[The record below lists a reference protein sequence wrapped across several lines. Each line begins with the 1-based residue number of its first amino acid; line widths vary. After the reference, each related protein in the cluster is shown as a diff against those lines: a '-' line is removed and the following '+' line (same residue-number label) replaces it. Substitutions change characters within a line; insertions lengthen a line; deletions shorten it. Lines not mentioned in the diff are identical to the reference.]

1 MELTIRTRDVE
12 LTDELREKITQRLEF
27 ALDTFSDHVD
37 EALVYLMDL
46 NGPKG
51 GVDKLCQIT
60 VRARGVGEL
69 PVRETGTTLQAALNR
84 AARRL
89 KYRLS
94 EALRETETISR
105 ESIRTDSSAV
115 LTAAMP

>member
-1 MELTIRTRDVE
+1 MELSIRTRDVE
-12 LTDELREKITQRLEF
+12 LTEALREQITRRLQF
-27 ALDTFSDHVD
+27 ALDTFKDHVED
-37 EALVYLMDL
+37 ALVYLMDL

-60 VRARGVGEL
+60 VRARGLGEL
-69 PVRETGTTLQAALNR
+69 AVRETGTTLQAAINR

-94 EALRETETISR
+94 EALRAGETLSR
-105 ESIRTDSSAV
+105 DSIRTGK
-115 LTAAMP
+115 AA